1 MNIAVCVKQT
11 PDTEAKIKLSDD
23 KKSVVEN
30 GLNFI
35 LNPYDEFIVKFMS
48 D

>member
-11 PDTEAKIKLSDD
+11 PDTEAKIKLTDD
-23 KKSVVEN
+23 KKSVVKD
-30 GLNFI
+30 GINFI
-35 LNPYDEFIVKFMS
+35 LNPYDEFMVKFMS